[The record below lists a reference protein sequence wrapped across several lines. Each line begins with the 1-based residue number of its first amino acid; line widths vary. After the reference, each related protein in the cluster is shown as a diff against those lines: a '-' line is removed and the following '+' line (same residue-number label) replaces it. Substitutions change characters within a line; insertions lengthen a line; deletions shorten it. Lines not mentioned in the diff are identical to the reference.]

1 MTDRFPTAEERWPR
15 NGEVAKVSKRVKPK
29 DGNKTFCMAPWTH
42 TYLSPQMERRL
53 CCSSREDSQNF
64 KQYIDTLPRNWG
76 NDVSTGEINL
86 QTLEQHWN
94 SEYMKAVR
102 VKLMA
107 GEEIPQ
113 CQVCNHKLLS
123 VATYRTHFNKLY
135 ENEIDEAFAK
145 TRDDGST
152 DMKVTSWDY
161 RFNNLCNFKCRM
173 CGDMLSSS
181 WEAETRMHE
190 PEIYEKYR
198 IWGRPDIKAE
208 IEKFHDKHIIKEFS
222 DAIEAKTI
230 KEIYWCGGE
239 PLMWKIHWES
249 MKRIIELGYQDEVSI
264 RYNSN
269 MSRTNYY
276 GQNLFS
282 DILDKFKYW
291 NILASIDGAG
301 EVGEYVRTGLK
312 WNQWYKNIEHGLKF
326 VKAPQ
331 RQIRI
336 DLTMTLPGMLGLDE
350 MLDAGESLGIPIL
363 AKRVFG
369 FSPDNLWSPMCLPRR
384 ILDRIVDDF
393 IGKNKKRLTNNI
405 YFYAALKDLKEKP
418 TYEQMFPKEW
428 EDGLKKGKQRVEY
441 LDKIRKTDIKNILKR
456 DKEVLDWWKSI

>member
-1 MTDRFPTAEERWPR
+1 MT
-15 NGEVAKVSKRVKPK
+15 KIKPSE
-29 DGNKTFCMAPWTH
+29 GNKTFCMAPWTH

-53 CCSSREDSQNF
+53 CCSSRESAGNF
-64 KQYIDTLPRNWG
+64 KQYIDTYDPIG
-76 NDVSTGEINL
+76 NNNNINL
-86 QTLEQHWN
+86 TTLEQHWN

-113 CQVCNHKLLS
+113 CQVCNNKLLS
-123 VATYRTHFNKLY
+123 VATYRTHFNTLF
-135 ENEIDEAFAK
+135 ENQIDEAFDK
-145 TRDDGST
+145 TTDDGRT

-190 PEIYEKYR
+190 PEIYEKDK
-198 IWGRPDIKAE
+198 IWGRADIKAE
-208 IEKFHDKHIIKEFS
+208 IEKFHDQHIIKEFS
-222 DAIEAKTI
+222 DAIEAKKI

-249 MKRIIELGYQDEVSI
+249 MKRIIELDYHDQVSI

-269 MSRTNYY
+269 MSRINYY
-276 GQNLFS
+276 GMNLFD
-282 DILDKFKYW
+282 DILDKFKFW

-312 WNQWYKNIEHGLKF
+312 WDEWYKNIEHGLKF
-326 VKAPQ
+326 CKGRS
-331 RQIRI
+331 RQIRM
-336 DLTMTLPGMLGLDE
+336 DLTMTLPGMLGLQD
-350 MLDAGESLGIPIL
+350 MLDASERLGVDIL

-369 FSPDNLWSPMCLPRR
+369 FTPNNLWSPMCLPRH
-384 ILDRIVDDF
+384 ILDRIVDEF
-393 IGKNKKRLTNNI
+393 LEKNKQRMARHT

-418 TYEQMFPKEW
+418 TYEQMFPDKWQE
-428 EDGLKKGKQRVEY
+428 GLKKGKQRIEY
-441 LDKIRKTDIKNILKR
+441 LDKIRNTDIKKIFER
-456 DKEVLDWWKSI
+456 DKEVTEWWNGI